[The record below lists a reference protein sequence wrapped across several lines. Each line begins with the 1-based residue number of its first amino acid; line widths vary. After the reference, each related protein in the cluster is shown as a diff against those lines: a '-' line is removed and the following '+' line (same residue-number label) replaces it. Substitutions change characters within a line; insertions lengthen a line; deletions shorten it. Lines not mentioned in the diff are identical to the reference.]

1 MNLEQ
6 ETKYILKKYGISA
19 NKNLGQNFLI
29 NEEAVDKIIEGA
41 NICREDLVIEI
52 GPGLG
57 TLTKELLERAGKVIA
72 VELDKRMIHILKDR
86 FKLYDNFELINDDIL
101 KIDLKRIINESLSKN
116 PNTEYDD
123 RKSEDIKHIK
133 IVANLPYYITT
144 PIIMKL
150 LEDKLNID
158 TITVMIQK
166 EVADRLIAIP
176 GEKNTGAIT
185 YGVYYYS
192 ESSKITEVKRD
203 SFIPEPNVD
212 SEVIQLKI
220 RREPPVT
227 VTDTQL
233 MFKIIKCAFLQRRKT
248 LVNALDSSGIFKNKD
263 EIINILKANNIDE
276 KIRGEALSMEEYAK
290 ITNSIL

>member
-72 VELDKRMIHILKDR
+72 VELDKRMIQILKDR
-86 FKLYDNFELINDDIL
+86 FKLYNNFELINDDIL